1 MASLKSVANTRLRQ
15 TLTRT
20 LNPNCFCITN
30 ALFATGNQHDTANVP
45 RFQDVSDFLRLE
57 RRQRR
62 CNKVSPG
69 SGETICRPRRWQFD
83 PKIAADLRPSADG
96 STVCT
101 SLVVG
106 AIGSQQFRETGS
118 MSTTPKT
125 EAVIEYPSQ
134 HCLPSARMHLQVSS
148 VLWKTAALLSPFS
161 FFESKRVCHYTA

>member
-1 MASLKSVANTRLRQ
+1 MTSLKSVANTRLRQ

-30 ALFATGNQHDTANVP
+30 ALFATGNQHDTVNVL

-69 SGETICRPRRWQFD
+69 GGETICRPRRWQFD

-96 STVCT
+96 SAVCT

-106 AIGSQQFRETGS
+106 AIGSQHAYSLGSCTTGQTDGRRDGRIEVS
-118 MSTTPKT
+118 LNECPTTVMPG
-125 EAVIEYPSQ
+125 
-134 HCLPSARMHLQVSS
+134 HNN
-148 VLWKTAALLSPFS
+148 
-161 FFESKRVCHYTA
+161 